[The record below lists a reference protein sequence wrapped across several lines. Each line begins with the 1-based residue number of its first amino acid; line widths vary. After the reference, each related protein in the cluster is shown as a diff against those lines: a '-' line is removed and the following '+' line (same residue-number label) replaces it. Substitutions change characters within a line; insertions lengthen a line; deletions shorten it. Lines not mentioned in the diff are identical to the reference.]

1 MSSKYSLDFGLGLC
15 DDDRGGEDGLKKRSG
30 EVECVSGR
38 DTVSKRRRNRVGNG
52 CIFSF
57 NFFFFF
63 PCMKLLLKL
72 MKSIQTC
79 YWKSNKTSLIIG
91 EGK

>member
-57 NFFFFF
+57 NFF
-63 PCMKLLLKL
+63 LGL
-72 MKSIQTC
+72 SVSDDGEE
-79 YWKSNKTSLIIG
+79 WKPSKT
-91 EGK
+91 

>member
-1 MSSKYSLDFGLGLC
+1 MSSKYSLDLGLGLC

-38 DTVSKRRRNRVGNG
+38 DTVRKRRRNRAGNG

-57 NFFFFF
+57 NFFWVF
-63 PCMKLLLKL
+63 PFLTTVRNENPVKD
-72 MKSIQTC
+72 S
-79 YWKSNKTSLIIG
+79 
-91 EGK
+91 